1 MQNIH
6 LTGLPILAPCV
17 RKNKSNGLGMLQS
30 VNALVSSQS
39 VSDDSADLASGDK
52 ESSAQSGQKSGQRAT
67 APWWEDEEFSPQGG
81 EKGSD

>member
-1 MQNIH
+1 M
-6 LTGLPILAPCV
+6 
-17 RKNKSNGLGMLQS
+17 RQS

-52 ESSAQSGQKSGQRAT
+52 ESSTQNGPKSGQRAM

-81 EKGSD
+81 EKGRD